1 MKSLLL
7 ALSLLATLSGY
18 SQQYALSL
26 NGSSGYIE
34 VADHNA
40 IDLSAAFTIE
50 TWIYPT
56 GNGSSGVEGAM
67 IFNKE
72 NSYELSRFPDG
83 TLRYALS
90 ANGGGTD
97 WNWTNTGIVVPL
109 NRWSHVSMV
118 KNGTSVAIYLNAATS
133 FTASAPATLAA
144 NTHTLRIGNRTNTP
158 HFFQGHIDN
167 FRVWNTARPL
177 SSIKQTVF
185 DLTDGPT
192 SAGLVIDYPFLTN
205 SGSTANNY
213 ATNFT
218 GLNGTIHGG
227 GTWYN
232 SPILRAANAL
242 AFDGGD
248 DFVSTPLSMNN
259 MAAFTMEG
267 WANFRNTGGV
277 QSLFGQND
285 LLEFGIYN
293 GALVIWVAA
302 GVNNLTWAFTPT
314 DIPVN
319 TWHHI
324 AAVGNGTHVLIYV
337 DGIERARAALTTG
350 NYGVSSYP
358 FNIGGAVWSP
368 GGLGLD
374 GRVDEVRVWNI
385 ARTQAQIQANMNS
398 EIDPVTA
405 TGLVSYYQFNAGIP
419 AGNNTGLLVAIDS
432 KGNNNGTLNNMGL
445 NGGTLSN
452 LTSNNPIISLPVTWA
467 GFTAKAQQSDIK
479 LNWITTQ
486 ENSTRD
492 FVVQYSRQ
500 PSIAS
505 GWASLYTIAA
515 AGNSN
520 TQQYYSYTHQ
530 QPGSGVHYYRILQRD
545 LDGKET
551 YSTIQS
557 VRLNDQAAGF
567 RVLGNPAKQSI
578 QLQVNEE
585 GVVIL
590 ANSSGHI
597 IHRQR
602 VQPGTV
608 TLNTVSLTPGTY
620 IVRLG
625 EKTEKV
631 VVQ

>member
-1 MKSLLL
+1 MKNLLL
-7 ALSLLATLSGY
+7 AASLLATLSGY

-26 NGSSGYIE
+26 NGTTGYIE

-40 IDLSAAFTIE
+40 IDLNATFTIE
-50 TWIYPT
+50 TWVYPT
-56 GNGSSGVEGAM
+56 GNGSHVTEGGM

-72 NSYELSRFPDG
+72 GSYELSRFADG
-83 TLRYALS
+83 TLRFALS
-90 ANGGGTD
+90 ANGTGSD
-97 WNWTNTGIVVPL
+97 WSWTNTALVVPL
-109 NRWSHVSMV
+109 NRWSHISMV

-133 FTASAPATLAA
+133 FTSTAPATLTA
-144 NTHTLRIGNRTNTP
+144 NTHTLRIGNRTNSA

-177 SSIKQTVF
+177 SSIKETVF
-185 DLTDGPT
+185 GLTNGPAST
-192 SAGLVIDYPFLTN
+192 GLVIDYPFLTN

-218 GLNGTIHGG
+218 GLDGTVNG
-227 GTWYN
+227 GTSWTG
-232 SPILRAANAL
+232 SAIHRAANAL

-248 DFVSTPLSMNN
+248 DFVSTSISMNN
-259 MAAFTMEG
+259 LAAFTMEG
-267 WANFRNTGGV
+267 WVNFRNTGGV

-350 NYGVSSYP
+350 NYGSSPYL
-358 FNIGGAVWSP
+358 FNIGGAVWTP

-374 GRVDEVRVWNI
+374 GRVDEVRLWNT

-405 TGLVSYYQFNAGIP
+405 TGLVSYYQFNGGIP

-432 KGNNNGTLNNMGL
+432 RGNNNGTLNNMDL
-445 NGGTLSN
+445 TGGTLSN
-452 LTSNNPIISLPVTWA
+452 LTSNNPIIALPVTWA
-467 GFTAKAQQSDIK
+467 GFTAKALQSDIL
-479 LNWITTQ
+479 LNWSTAQ
-486 ENSTRD
+486 ESSTRD
-492 FVVQYSRQ
+492 FVVQYTRQ
-500 PSIAS
+500 PSAAL
-505 GWASLYTIAA
+505 GWVSLYTIAA

-520 TQQYYSYTHQ
+520 THQHYNYTHK

-557 VRLNDQAAGF
+557 IRLNEGKSSF
-567 RVLGNPAKQSI
+567 RVLGNPARQSI
-578 QLQVNEE
+578 QLQVNEA

-597 IHRQR
+597 IHQQR

-608 TLNTVSLTPGTY
+608 TLTTASLIPGTY

-625 EKTEKV
+625 EKAEKV
-631 VVQ
+631 IVQ

>member
-1 MKSLLL
+1 MRRFLLTTF
-7 ALSLLATLSGY
+7 LLATLSGY

-50 TWIYPT
+50 AWIYPT
-56 GNGSSGVEGAM
+56 GNGSSGEGVM

-83 TLRYALS
+83 SLRYALS
-90 ANGGGTD
+90 ANGGGND
-97 WNWTNTGIVVPL
+97 WSWINTGMLVPL

-118 KNGTSVAIYLNAATS
+118 KNGTSVTIYLNAASS
-133 FTASAPATLAA
+133 FTATAPATLAA
-144 NTHTLRIGNRTNTP
+144 NTHTLRIGNRTSIP

-177 SSIKQTVF
+177 SSIKQTIF
-185 DLTDGPT
+185 GLTDGPT
-192 SAGLVIDYPFLTN
+192 STGLVIDYPFLTN
-205 SGSTANNY
+205 SGPTINNY

-218 GLNGTIHGG
+218 GLNATINGG
-227 GTWYN
+227 AGWVN
-232 SPILRAANAL
+232 SPIRIAANAL

-248 DFVSTPLSMNN
+248 DFVSTPISMNN

-267 WANFRNTGGV
+267 WVNFRNTGGV

-350 NYGVSSYP
+350 NYGSSPYL
-358 FNIGGAVWSP
+358 FNIGGAVWSA

-374 GRVDEVRVWNI
+374 GRVDEVRVWNV
-385 ARTQAQIQANMNS
+385 ARTEAQIQANMNS

-405 TGLVSYYQFNAGIP
+405 TGLVSYYQFNAGSP

-432 KGNNNGTLNNMGL
+432 RGNNNGTLNNMDL
-445 NGGTLSN
+445 TGGTLSN
-452 LTSNNPIISLPVTWA
+452 YTSNNPIISLPVTWA
-467 GFTAKAQQSDIK
+467 GFTAKAQQSDIR
-479 LNWITTQ
+479 LNWSTAQ
-486 ENSTRD
+486 EDMTRD
-492 FVVQYSRQ
+492 FVVQYTQQ
-500 PSIAS
+500 PSLAT
-505 GWASLYTIAA
+505 GWKSLYTLAA

-520 TQQYYSYTHQ
+520 TQQQYSYIHQ
-530 QPGSGVHYYRILQRD
+530 KPGSGVHYYRILQRD
-545 LDGKET
+545 IDGRET

-557 VRLNDQAAGF
+557 VRLDEQAAGF
-567 RVLGNPAKQSI
+567 RVLANPARQFI
-578 QLQVNEE
+578 QLQVNKE

-590 ANSSGHI
+590 TNSSGQI

-608 TLNTVSLTPGTY
+608 TLTTASLTPGTY
-620 IVRLG
+620 ILRLG